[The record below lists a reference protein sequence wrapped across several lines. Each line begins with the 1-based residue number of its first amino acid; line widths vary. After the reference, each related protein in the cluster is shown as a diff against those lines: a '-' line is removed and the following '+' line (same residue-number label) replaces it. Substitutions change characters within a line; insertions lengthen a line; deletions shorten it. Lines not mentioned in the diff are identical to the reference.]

1 MRSRLLPALAVL
13 GLTVMTARS
22 AHAQKDPATVR
33 ILKSEGTPQQKAS
46 YQSISSR
53 FQAKAADTAF
63 LNQLDRAVTKRDIA
77 GARAQL
83 ANVAQVPASD
93 IFLAKGVAVGAAPST
108 GGTPFMFASTRREP
122 EPAAAM
128 FYLLFTVGKYYVC
141 IGDKATC
148 EATLKALGATILV

>member
-1 MRSRLLPALAVL
+1 MATPRLTALAVL
-13 GLTVMTARS
+13 GLIVMASPGR
-22 AHAQKDPATVR
+22 AQRDPATFRV
-33 ILKSEGTPQQKAS
+33 LKSEGTPQQKAS
-46 YQSISSR
+46 YENISSR
-53 FQAKAADTAF
+53 FQAKAADTTF
-63 LNQLDRAVTKRDIA
+63 LNQLDRAVAKRDFS

-122 EPAAAM
+122 ERAAAM